1 MQVFLQGKQGIF
13 DIKNHRFIL
22 DPKFDKIDG
31 CDNNTQR
38 ISLNGKYGVIN
49 ENAQLIVP
57 IKFDYISPCFSNN
70 LGFASD
76 KNKVGYINKKGEFVI
91 PAKFET
97 VTPFKYGFA
106 QVKLDKNK
114 KFGLINTKGDLV
126 LPFDFDSIFYIEPL
140 ATSDSKLGKI
150 KEVNKDVSTDKGQ
163 KFFVVEKNVNLEL
176 WIIIENGLLSLKTI

>member
-1 MQVFLQGKQGIF
+1 MFDIKSKQFILEPKFDDIYTFNDNLLQVFLQGKQGIF

-76 KNKVGYINKKGEFVI
+76 KNKVGYINKKGSLLSRLNLRQSLLLSMVLR
-91 PAKFET
+91 KS
-97 VTPFKYGFA
+97 
-106 QVKLDKNK
+106 N
-114 KFGLINTKGDLV
+114 LI
-126 LPFDFDSIFYIEPL
+126 
-140 ATSDSKLGKI
+140 KI
-150 KEVNKDVSTDKGQ
+150 K
-163 KFFVVEKNVNLEL
+163 NLD
-176 WIIIENGLLSLKTI
+176 LLIQRVI

>member
-13 DIKNHRFIL
+13 DIKNHRFIS

-76 KNKVGYINKKGEFVI
+76 KNKVGYINKKGSLLSRLNLRQSLLLSMVLR
-91 PAKFET
+91 KS
-97 VTPFKYGFA
+97 
-106 QVKLDKNK
+106 N
-114 KFGLINTKGDLV
+114 LI
-126 LPFDFDSIFYIEPL
+126 
-140 ATSDSKLGKI
+140 KI
-150 KEVNKDVSTDKGQ
+150 K
-163 KFFVVEKNVNLEL
+163 NLD
-176 WIIIENGLLSLKTI
+176 LLIQRVI